1 MKKRNKKTG
10 TGTREELDRLNA
22 VIARALS
29 GMKPPDDLS
38 VSEWADKKRRLS
50 PEASAE
56 TGQWRTSRTPY
67 LKEPMDAFGDPKVR
81 RIVIVSSSQVGKS
94 EAINNMIGYVVD
106 QDPGSI
112 LFVHPTTVDA
122 KEYSKLRIAPMFR
135 DCGSLKSKVADPKSR
150 TSNNTILQK
159 SYPGGILTLCGSTEA
174 HALASKPIRYV
185 FGDER
190 DRWAASA
197 GKEGDPWKLAM
208 ARQITFYNAKA
219 VEVSTPT
226 IKNHSAIADSFSEG
240 TMERWCVKC
249 PHCGGYHDI
258 QFSDIRFD
266 KEETSVNNKKHYKIT
281 AIYYI
286 CPECA
291 AVSSEAEIK
300 RQPAKWIAENPS
312 AYEKGVRS
320 FWLNSFISP
329 WASWE
334 SSILEYLEAL
344 GNSAKM
350 QVVYN
355 TRFGMLWEER
365 GDLEDEESIMARR
378 EEYKAELP
386 DGVLLLTCGVDTQDT
401 RLEYEVVGHGHFGET
416 WGIKKGIIM
425 GRPDLEETWQALDDV
440 IDHVYKFESG
450 VGLKISAAFVDEGGH
465 FTQDVRLRCRER
477 LGKKVFAI
485 KGLFGDGIPYTAP
498 PKQQKIVI
506 NGRYIGQCWWYG
518 IGVDSG
524 KQIITDNLRVQSPGN
539 KYCHFPLRDDYNT
552 AYFQGLLSERL
563 VYKEGRKH
571 PWQWEKIPGHERNEA
586 LDCRNYALAAAK
598 ALAPDYDAL
607 ERRLK
612 NVGNKLE
619 KNINSAVVKSPAMK
633 KRGGTL
639 KKYYDEW

>member
-56 TGQWRTSRTPY
+56 TGHWRTSRTPY

-291 AVSSEAEIK
+291 AVSSEADMK
-300 RQPAKWIAENPS
+300 RQPAKWIVENPS

-355 TRFGMLWEER
+355 TRFGMLWEDR

-440 IDHVYKFESG
+440 IDHVYRFESG

-539 KYCHFPLRDDYNT
+539 KYCHFPLRDDYST

-571 PWQWEKIPGHERNEA
+571 SWQWEKIPEHERNEA

-619 KNINSAVVKSPAMK
+619 KEIILI
-633 KRGGTL
+633 TI
-639 KKYYDEW
+639 